1 MNARSK
7 IDRNS
12 PETTCDAIK
21 AKTRVQTRVKS
32 ITAHMT
38 NDQHDHATTAADICK
53 LTDSRF
59 GAAAI
64 WVIAELT
71 QLRAE
76 YGWRR
81 VFKKNWWILLKGI
94 L

>member
-7 IDRNS
+7 IDRNG
-12 PETTCDAIK
+12 PETACEAIK
-21 AKTRVQTRVKS
+21 AKTRVQTRGKS

-38 NDQHDHATTAADICK
+38 AKQHDHATAAADICK

-59 GAAAI
+59 GSAAI

-71 QLRAE
+71 HLRAE

-81 VFKKNWWILLKGI
+81 VLRPEWWRLLKGM